1 MDDNDFDLAL
11 RLGDLD
17 APARLYDDPE
27 VVRSLLPAVPTMRSA
42 SRRRCPSRPALGHG
56 PRRLAKRSR
65 SWSSSAG
72 NTVIAFITPIV
83 DGPIVHSE
91 GCFAVIVQ

>member
-42 SRRRCPSRPALGHG
+42 SREIE
-56 PRRLAKRSR
+56 
-65 SWSSSAG
+65 
-72 NTVIAFITPIV
+72 V
-83 DGPIVHSE
+83 
-91 GCFAVIVQ
+91 VIVYGVSPAHAPRSSLLSHS

>member
-1 MDDNDFDLAL
+1 MDDNDFDFAL

-17 APARLYDDPE
+17 ALARLYDDPE

-65 SWSSSAG
+65 ESGFEVGLRLRDKPRTA
-72 NTVIAFITPIV
+72 PK
-83 DGPIVHSE
+83 PHLKHRR
-91 GCFAVIVQ
+91 